1 MRKQREIHELN
12 RSNDVVKRTRV
23 IFLEMSESA
32 LVMKRVAFYPKIS
45 LTVRY
50 SGLVPSSLKIF
61 SCACKPSDMSMF
73 SFFLRASLLQ
83 DEKVFRPKISETLT
97 IYT

>member
-73 SFFLRASLLQ
+73 SFFYEPPS
-83 DEKVFRPKISETLT
+83 FRTKRCFAQR
-97 IYT
+97 YRRH